1 MRLPWG
7 PGGLYTSY
15 FPGTPKLLATLPKQR
30 QPSVGFSSGCLGKMG
45 LSAHSAP
52 QTKWSRAS
60 LLPCVALIPS
70 SNNADTPPHHRIVVA
85 MKHLLLAS
93 TKC

>member
-1 MRLPWG
+1 MQLSWG

-30 QPSVGFSSGCLGKMG
+30 QLSVGSSSGCLGKTG

-52 QTKWSRAS
+52 HTKWSRAS
-60 LLPCVALIPS
+60 LLPSVALIPS
-70 SNNADTPPHHRIVVA
+70 SNNADTPLRHRVVVA
-85 MKHLLLAS
+85 MEHLLLAP